1 MATQTK
7 QSTAS
12 NLEGATKRVRKLNDH
27 IVLADLVRVAQR
39 PAEELGDEPKARAN
53 GHWRWSLPLDRPDV
67 LVPTARVR
75 RIGRERRDLL
85 PRAIDLDL
93 SQDVDGTAL
102 ASLLRPRPVAGRPAR
117 SRPDSTT
124 RKGHSEAVDPTRQ
137 TEPYAQRTTIVASV
151 PKTRTGVAGRRP
163 CRKPRPPS
171 RRRSRGG

>member
-93 SQDVDGTAL
+93 SQDVDGHGARESTAPP
-102 ASLLRPRPVAGRPAR
+102 SGGRPTRPLGAR
-117 SRPDSTT
+117 
-124 RKGHSEAVDPTRQ
+124 
-137 TEPYAQRTTIVASV
+137 
-151 PKTRTGVAGRRP
+151 
-163 CRKPRPPS
+163 
-171 RRRSRGG
+171 